1 MSELI
6 SYLLKHGTT
15 QLSIPRILR
24 TSSLSQWHSLVS
36 DTHSVQI
43 DVLFTL
49 CYEGTAIY
57 AYCILDNY
65 ITYTT
70 FTNLTFSIDG
80 VQVGDFSYNP
90 DGSDTYVYDVLVY
103 ANTSIPNGN
112 HTFGLHVPQGAN
124 ASLVLFDY
132 IQYT

>member
-1 MSELI
+1 MHTAFL
-6 SYLLKHGTT
+6 
-15 QLSIPRILR
+15 
-24 TSSLSQWHSLVS
+24 
-36 DTHSVQI
+36 QI
-43 DVLFTL
+43 
-49 CYEGTAIY
+49 
-57 AYCILDNY
+57 

-90 DGSDTYVYDVLVY
+90 DGSDAYVYNALVY

-112 HTFGLHVPQGAN
+112 HTFVLHVPQGAN

-132 IQYT
+132 IEYTSHMSALRL